1 MSRTNQFA
9 LILILQVVLIALFL
23 GRAPFMMTV
32 KTPPTKN
39 SWADHP
45 CKLITTPLYATDK
58 TDIFTTG
65 ATHMAHIHNAILR
78 GYNSIFLQAPHVRNE
93 DKEAF
98 IGYALTWFKF
108 VKSHHDDEEA
118 ELFPKVAEVLHGQDN
133 EIWEETH
140 KEHES
145 FLQGLGKYEIY
156 LSHLASPAHFDGKEL
171 CSIML
176 TFQVPFEHHFHSEI
190 THISSFASLPSAP
203 VLGSPESDQAV
214 VVFKAWGKK
223 TVTKA
228 GTTDV
233 VPFFLMNLDAT
244 YEEGKWANWPPM
256 PAPVRW
262 GLVNVAGS
270 WNWAWWKFASCN
282 SAGTPRELYALGGSG
297 GRDSK

>member
-9 LILILQVVLIALFL
+9 LILIVQATILAVFLQ
-23 GRAPFMMTV
+23 RAPFMMSTIE
-32 KTPPTKN
+32 PTTKKP
-39 SWADHP
+39 WADTP
-45 CKLITTPLYATDK
+45 CALVTTPQYATNK

-78 GYNSIFLQAPHVRNE
+78 GYNSIYNQAPHIQE
-93 DKEAF
+93 ADKAAF
-98 IGYALTWFKF
+98 VGYSMTWFRF

-118 ELFPKVAEVLHGQDN
+118 GLFPKVAEVLGGKDS
-133 EIWEETH
+133 ELWGVTH

-145 FLQGLGKYEIY
+145 FLTGLAEYARY
-156 LSHLASPAHFDGKEL
+156 LEELKTPNDFDGEIL
-171 CSIML
+171 RTIMVG
-176 TFQVPFEHHFHSEI
+176 FQESFNHHFHSEI
-190 THISSFASLPSAP
+190 STIASFAELKSAP
-203 VLGSPESDQAV
+203 ASGSLEEDAAAA
-214 VVFKAWGKK
+214 VFKAWGKK

-244 YEEGKWANWPPM
+244 YEGRKWANWPPM

-270 WNWAWWKFASCN
+270 WNWTWWKFASCD
-282 SAGTPRELYALGGSG
+282 SAGKPRELYAT
-297 GRDSK
+297 R